1 MDETLARLAGFVKRP
16 DTHLACAAAVV
27 LAELAPREAAITEAL
42 ASALAKPDAARRP
55 FLIEALGRIGTPQAA
70 EVLMPFIRAGGP
82 PGDEALRAVAHAGA
96 GALKPLVALLKDA
109 SPQMRTKLAEAI
121 ARAGE
126 GQGFA
131 ALFAELRAGDER
143 AVQGVAE
150 GARRALPGLNEKGR
164 EALLKQILKA
174 LETQAFVEHEPA
186 CLAALEL
193 AGALGDAEALRLL
206 MHHATRPVSPV
217 ARRAALRAVGKLN
230 LTPEKRAS
238 LAGRL
243 LPLLLET
250 DYAHSAEP
258 ALTALQGA
266 ALISEHRVALQK
278 LVSSPHGPVREFAMK
293 ALAHLGS
300 TRGLADLL
308 ACLDDSDP
316 GVVADAL
323 EALARAPGAAAPLA
337 ERLLKQHD
345 GEGSRRLARALT
357 AHAADVPGKIRGALA
372 RAYVEL
378 ATGNAQPGDQRSQD
392 ERRSALLSVLRAAG
406 TAEAAEL
413 ALKEA
418 NRLRAAGEPLKAL
431 ALLKSISGIT
441 GWGDQHRLEQALAGL
456 TATPLNLTRAARVN
470 DPHLRLLEEAVGSG
484 RMDPKRLAKDLLTD
498 EALSRNAVYYIGHH
512 FAEKV
517 LAEREFGRQILTSL
531 AANPRTE
538 EGRQAKEKL
547 ILEGLV
553 KAPAK
558 AKAGLLEERGKAL
571 MAAADMAAQAR
582 EEEERKEKERLAR
595 EKRAAK
601 RAAAKAGQV
610 SRAKAKRRKKA

>member
-27 LAELAPREAAITEAL
+27 LAELAPREAAVTEAL
-42 ASALAKPDAARRP
+42 VAALGKSDAARRP
-55 FLIEALGRIGTPQAA
+55 FLIEALGRTGTPRAA
-70 EVLMPFIRAGGP
+70 EALMPLIRAGGP
-82 PGDEALRAVAHAGA
+82 SGDEALRAVAHAGA

-109 SPQMRTKLAEAI
+109 SPQMRPKLAEAI
-121 ARAGE
+121 ARTGE

-143 AVQGVAE
+143 AVQAVAE
-150 GARRALPGLNEKGR
+150 GVRRALPGLSGKGR

-174 LETQAFVEHEPA
+174 LETQAFVSHEPA

-193 AGALGDAEALRLL
+193 AGALARAEALGAL
-206 MHHATRPVSPV
+206 MPHATRPVSPV

-243 LPLLLET
+243 LPLLQEA
-250 DYAHSAEP
+250 DYVHCGEP
-258 ALTALQGA
+258 ALAALQGA
-266 ALISEHRVALQK
+266 ALTPEHRVALQK

-323 EALARAPGAAAPLA
+323 NALAQIAGAAAPLA

-345 GEGSRRLARALT
+345 GEGSRRLARALVP
-357 AHAADVPGKIRGALA
+357 HAADVPGRIRGALA
-372 RAYVEL
+372 RAYVDL
-378 ATGNAQPGDQRSQD
+378 AIGRAEPGDQRSQD
-392 ERRSALLSVLRAAG
+392 ERRGALLSVLRAAG
-406 TAEAAEL
+406 TAEVAEL
-413 ALKEA
+413 ALQEA
-418 NRLRAAGEPLKAL
+418 GRLRAAGEPLRAL
-431 ALLKSISGIT
+431 ALLKSVSGIT
-441 GWGDQHRLEQALAGL
+441 GWSDSHGLEQALAGL
-456 TATPLNLTRAARVN
+456 AATPLNLTRAARLN
-470 DPHLRLLEEAVGSG
+470 DPHLRLIEEAVGSG
-484 RMDPKRLAKDLLTD
+484 RMDPKRLARELLKDKT
-498 EALSRNAVYYIGHH
+498 LSRGAVYYIGHH

-517 LAEREFGRQILTSL
+517 LAEREFGRQILTAL

-547 ILEGLV
+547 VLEGLV
-553 KAPAK
+553 RATGRTQ
-558 AKAGLLEERGKAL
+558 AGLLEERSKAL

-582 EEEERKEKERLAR
+582 EEEEREEKERLAK

-601 RAAAKAGQV
+601 RAAANARKG
-610 SRAKAKRRKKA
+610 SGAKAKRRSP